1 MTRYSSIMFVA
12 LTSLTSLTS
21 LTACLR
27 GDGDL
32 DLVETSVDSSTM
44 SQGEASLLASVIDG
58 AGGQAARPATP
69 QDVATYIAAHAPQRY
84 SPGGCVTVTQAT
96 SSVTL
101 AFAGCTGP
109 RGLRQLD
116 GTLVVNVTS
125 AAAGAIQ
132 LTGAA
137 KDFRL
142 GGSTLDID
150 AAATYTTTGSSASL
164 AVKTHTSGV
173 GSLGRSIDHDG
184 EYTVSWT
191 ATCVAVR
198 GAWSTEIGEA
208 GRSTTAD
215 VARCL
220 DQCPTGSITRDTF
233 RNRTVTLSFDGSS
246 TATWETSAGRS
257 GTVQLACGL

>member
-1 MTRYSSIMFVA
+1 MTRFSTLTLVA
-12 LTSLTSLTS
+12 LTSLTSLT
-21 LTACLR
+21 ACHR
-27 GDGDL
+27 GDDDL

-44 SQGEASLLASVIDG
+44 SQAEASLLASVIDG

-69 QDVATYIAAHAPQRY
+69 QDVASYIASHAPQRY
-84 SPGGCVTVTQAT
+84 SPSGCVTVTQST

-116 GTLVVNVTS
+116 GTLAVNITS
-125 AAAGAIQ
+125 AADGAIQ
-132 LTGAA
+132 LAGTA
-137 KDFRL
+137 KGFQL

-150 AAATYTTTGSSASL
+150 ATATYTTSGSSASL
-164 AVKTHTSGV
+164 AVKTHTSGI

-184 EYTVSWT
+184 EYTVTWT
-191 ATCVAVR
+191 ATCVAVH

-215 VARCL
+215 VMRCL
-220 DQCPTGSITRDTF
+220 DQCPTGSISRNTF
-233 RNRTVTLSFDGSS
+233 RNRTITLSFDGSD
-246 TATWETSAGRS
+246 TATWSSSGGRS
-257 GTVQLACGL
+257 GTVQLVCGL